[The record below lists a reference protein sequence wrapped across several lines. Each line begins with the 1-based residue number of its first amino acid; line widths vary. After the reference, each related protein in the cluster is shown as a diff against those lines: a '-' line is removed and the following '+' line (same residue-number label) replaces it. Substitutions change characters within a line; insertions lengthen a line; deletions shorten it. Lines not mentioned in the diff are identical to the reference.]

1 VAANTFMPVRL
12 VFDALLRANTRDFNA
27 PTRRTE
33 TLNKDYTHERS
44 ISCAGL
50 LVAASLVDAIT
61 NCDQSHFVGVIST
74 MWGFGISEVTT
85 WPWTFEDDI
94 SRYSA
99 LGAEA
104 IEIWE
109 FKLERDAN
117 KRRDQILAAGAQ
129 GLAVSSFQADIHAL
143 FPTHLKREPAALDA
157 RRDAFLHTL
166 DTLAPLLPGT
176 VFVLNT
182 GVAAHGD
189 VQTAFD
195 ITVAVYRD
203 LARRAAE
210 LGVRLALEP
219 LHPLAMNEDS
229 FAWNLEDALDIVDA
243 VGAESLGICADIWNL
258 AGQYDLAT
266 RLARCAGKIFL
277 AQVSDYRRPRSFLD
291 RLAVGDGS
299 IDYRQFLSGIDASGY
314 AGPLVLEIFS
324 KNVPDSL
331 YDSDLYAVVERSREA
346 LGRLLGGPPQ
356 PQRTAGAMPRS

>member
-1 VAANTFMPVRL
+1 
-12 VFDALLRANTRDFNA
+12 
-27 PTRRTE
+27 
-33 TLNKDYTHERS
+33 
-44 ISCAGL
+44 
-50 LVAASLVDAIT
+50 
-61 NCDQSHFVGVIST
+61 
-74 MWGFGISEVTT
+74 MWEFGISEVTT
-85 WPWTFEDDI
+85 WPWAFEEDI
-94 SRYSA
+94 TRYGA
-99 LGAEA
+99 LGAES

-109 FKLERDAN
+109 FKLAN
-117 KRRDQILAAGAQ
+117 GVRKRRDQIAAARAR

-143 FPTHLKREPAALDA
+143 FPTHLKREPAALEA
-157 RRDAFLHTL
+157 RRDAFFRTL

-203 LARRAAE
+203 LAHRASE

-229 FAWNLEDALDIVDA
+229 FAWNLEDALDIVNA
-243 VGAESLGICADIWNL
+243 VGAASLGICADIWNL
-258 AGQYDLAT
+258 AGQYELAA

-299 IDYRQFLSGIDASGY
+299 IDYAQFLAGIRESGY
-314 AGPLVLEIFS
+314 DGPLVLEIFS

-331 YDSDLYAVVERSREA
+331 YDGDLHAVVERSREA
-346 LGRLLGGPPQ
+346 LTRLLGEPPHRR
-356 PQRTAGAMPRS
+356 RTDEAIPR